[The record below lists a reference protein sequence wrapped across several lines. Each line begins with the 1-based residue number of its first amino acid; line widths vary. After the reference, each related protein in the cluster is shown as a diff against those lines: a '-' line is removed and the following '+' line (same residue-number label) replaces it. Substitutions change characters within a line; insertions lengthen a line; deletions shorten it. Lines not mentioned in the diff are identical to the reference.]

1 MSTVGP
7 TVDRENPARRVE
19 VVGMFRPARPMEVAQ
34 AVAAAGRA
42 QQEWALL
49 PVEERVRV
57 LSASVAA
64 LRPQLEDIAQ
74 MTCRETGKVMS
85 DCRGEAAFALA
96 VLEHYLGRAPHV
108 LGQSVVDDERGRVR
122 RRLRPWGVVAA
133 VTPWNA
139 PLVLTMLKVAPA
151 LVAGNAVVVKPSPL
165 APFGVSRLL
174 RTMAEALPTGLLWVV
189 VGDAEVASALVSD
202 PGVAK
207 VSFTGGGV
215 AGAAVAALAAQTLR
229 PSSLE
234 LGGNDAAILLDDV
247 TLDDAT
253 VDRLLMAAFA
263 TSGQVCMA
271 AKRLLVPAS
280 RHDEVVE
287 ALRASARR
295 VLRVGDPR
303 HDGVTMGPVVTRGA
317 QVRVQGLVDAAV
329 AGGARALEIGT
340 RDEGTDLDAGH
351 FVVPTLV
358 LGPLPTDAVW
368 SQEQFGPTLPLL
380 AYDSVDQAV
389 SLANDSTLGL
399 TGSVWSADEE
409 RAADVAARLD
419 VGFACVNT
427 HNRTGL
433 ALHLPF
439 GGVKG
444 SGWGR
449 EYGDEG
455 LLEYVRPTVVHTP
468 AAFRSGGSG
477 LPAAAYPLPSAPA

>member
-34 AVAAAGRA
+34 TVAVAGRVQRDWAATPVQERA
-42 QQEWALL
+42 
-49 PVEERVRV
+49 
-57 LSASVAA
+57 AA
-64 LRPQLEDIAQ
+64 LRRAVDLLRPELEEIAQ
-74 MTCRETGKVMS
+74 ITCRETGKVLA

-96 VLEHYLGRAPHV
+96 VLEHYADRAPHV
-108 LGQSVVDDERGRVR
+108 LVGEVVDDERGRVLR
-122 RRLRPWGVVAA
+122 RHRPYGVVAA
-133 VTPWNA
+133 ITPWNA
-139 PLVLTMLKVAPA
+139 PLVLSMLKVAPA

-165 APFGVSRLL
+165 APFGVSRML

-189 VGDAEVASALVSD
+189 VGDAEVASALVEN

-215 AGAAVAALAAQTLR
+215 AGAAVAAMAARGLR

-247 TLDDAT
+247 ALDEPT
-253 VDRLLMAAFA
+253 MDRLLMAAFA

-287 ALRASARR
+287 ALRDAARR
-295 VLRVGDPR
+295 VLCVGDPR
-303 HDGVTMGPVVTRGA
+303 HEGVTMGPVVTRA
-317 QVRVQGLVDAAV
+317 AATRVQGLVDAAV

-340 RDEGTDLDAGH
+340 RDERTDLDAGH
-351 FVVPTLV
+351 FVAPTLV
-358 LGPLPTDAVW
+358 VGALPSDDVW
-368 SQEQFGPTLPLL
+368 SQEQFGPTLPVL
-380 AYDSVDQAV
+380 AYDSVEEALA
-389 SLANDSTLGL
+389 LANDSDLGL
-399 TGSVWSADEE
+399 TGSVWSSDED

-455 LLEYVRPTVVHTP
+455 LWEYVQSTVVHTP
-468 AAFRSGGSG
+468 GVFRAGGSG
-477 LPAAAYPLPSAPA
+477 LSASAYPVAE